1 MNYEKDITIDE
12 TGLDIECLNQAALF
26 MKYSINSAEA
36 AMARDL
42 AKDGLDLVRAQ
53 IDKEIRSTPE
63 RFYITKITET
73 VVSNCI
79 IEQPD
84 YEKANKAYLQARYE
98 ADVAQGAVRA
108 FDQKKSMLEALIKL
122 HGQNYFAGP
131 SIPCNL
137 EEEKAK
143 RQERVNVK
151 VAKGFKRTK

>member
-36 AMARDL
+36 AQARDL

-53 IDKEIRSTPE
+53 IDKEIRFTPE
-63 RFYITKITET
+63 RFFITKITET

-131 SIPCNL
+131 SIPRNL